1 MKTQTA
7 EELNY
12 GFSKTVDADFE
23 QAIEKTR
30 EALKEEGFG
39 VLSEIRLDEKLKE
52 KLGVDFRRYIIL
64 GACNPPLAYET
75 LQQDIN
81 IGLLLPCNVVVYE
94 AEDENRSVVAA
105 IDASIGTGVSR
116 TLNASAAP
124 ATWASER
131 SASDASARARQCVTT
146 RIESVFA
153 AIRSPPGNDAS
164 LDTTVVPPRL
174 HSRFYSAKRREPI
187 SPR

>member
-12 GFSKTVDADFE
+12 GFSRTIDADFE
-23 QAIEKTR
+23 EAIEKTR

-94 AEDENRSVVAA
+94 AEDKNRSVVAA
-105 IDASIGTGVSR
+105 IDAKAMLSVVGE
-116 TLNASAAP
+116 SAEIEKTA
-124 ATWASER
+124 AQVNER
-131 SASDASARARQCVTT
+131 LRRA
-146 RIESVFA
+146 IESV
-153 AIRSPPGNDAS
+153 
-164 LDTTVVPPRL
+164 
-174 HSRFYSAKRREPI
+174 
-187 SPR
+187 